1 MASFLQYSVL
11 FGAAFFTEQLEMICR
26 IDFDIFL
33 DILIFDP
40 LQGYCMGYSLCI
52 MAYFQ
57 NSLISRIFR
66 GFWSGFLPIRFLN
79 DL

>member
-1 MASFLQYSVL
+1 
-11 FGAAFFTEQLEMICR
+11 MICR

-40 LQGYCMGYSLCI
+40 LQGYCMGYSLYI

-57 NSLISRIFR
+57 NGLVSRIFSL
-66 GFWSGFLPIRFLN
+66 FWGGFLYKRTLN
-79 DL
+79 IL

>member
-1 MASFLQYSVL
+1 
-11 FGAAFFTEQLEMICR
+11 MICR

-40 LQGYCMGYSLCI
+40 LQGYCMGYSLCM

-57 NSLISRIFR
+57 NGLISRIFSV
-66 GFWSGFLPIRFLN
+66 FWSSLLHRTTLN
-79 DL
+79 DLQNEFGHVFWNFDF